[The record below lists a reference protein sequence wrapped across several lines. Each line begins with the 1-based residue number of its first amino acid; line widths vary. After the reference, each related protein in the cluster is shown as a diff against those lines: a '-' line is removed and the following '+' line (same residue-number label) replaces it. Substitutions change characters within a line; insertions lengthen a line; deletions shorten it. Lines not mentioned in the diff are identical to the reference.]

1 MQMIKNTIAVASLF
15 LVGCAVAQPNS
26 GYTSSSV
33 TQFYDAPV
41 VKSTPV
47 VQQFTI
53 QQEECRTE
61 IVQSTEPNVGGA
73 IVGGILGAA
82 LGNRV
87 GGGSGRDIATAA
99 GAVAGA
105 TIGGQAQNSPRQ
117 VQVCQPYYETVER
130 IVGHRVTYQIGDR
143 QYTQTLSYSPGNTVR
158 VQLTVQ

>member
-1 MQMIKNTIAVASLF
+1 MIKNSITLASLL

-26 GYTSSSV
+26 GYTSSNVS
-33 TQFYDAPV
+33 QFYDAPV
-41 VKSTPV
+41 VSNTPII
-47 VQQFTI
+47 QQFTI

-61 IVQSTEPNVGGA
+61 IVQPAEPGVGGA
-73 IVGGILGAA
+73 IVGGIIGAA

-105 TIGGQAQNSPRQ
+105 SIGSQAQNSPRQ

-143 QYTQTLSYSPGNTVR
+143 QYTQTLSYSPGNTIRVR
-158 VQLTVQ
+158 LIVQ